1 METCK
6 ALHEYSWLVNEIRQS
21 PSSNLE
27 TAIDKAIEKMPRDF
41 VIRNFIMG
49 HRAEVKG
56 MFLTEWDQEE
66 ALAQERIEGREEGKQ
81 FAKRSIYERLVADG
95 MPAQKA
101 SIITGWDINNTVLG
115 E

>member
-21 PSSNLE
+21 PRGNLK

-41 VIRNFIMG
+41 VNFIMG

-56 MFLTEWDQEE
+56 MFLTEWDQEG
-66 ALAQERIEGREEGKQ
+66 ALAQERIEGREEGSNLLNVQ
-81 FAKRSIYERLVADG
+81 YMS
-95 MPAQKA
+95 
-101 SIITGWDINNTVLG
+101 GWLLMVCQLKKHQ
-115 E
+115 

>member
-1 METCK
+1 M
-6 ALHEYSWLVNEIRQS
+6 HEYSWLVNEIRQS

-41 VIRNFIMG
+41 VNFIIG
-49 HRAEVKG
+49 YRAEVKG

-66 ALAQERIEGREEGKQ
+66 ALTQERIEGREEGKQ
-81 FAKRSIYERLVADG
+81 LAKRSIYERLVADG

-101 SIITGWDINNTVLG
+101 SIITGWNINNTVLG